1 MSEKIIPMKEK
12 EINTENDFQK
22 FKVDLYSV
30 ISLNSQTLFNFFFE
44 NNNYFHMISQ
54 EDEKVLIEKNLFY
67 LNRSCNYTLGSFLG
81 VIFVDKIVMKKFF
94 PNFRIPAF
102 RLPVNIF
109 KYLGIPL
116 LAYKFSEVYRMKEV
130 NNTFEELQK
139 KYSFNYEDYNK
150 VMDTYGKD
158 LYSQVYKKEKN

>member
-1 MSEKIIPMKEK
+1 MKGK

-30 ISLNSQTLFNFFFE
+30 IGLNSQTLFNFFFE

-54 EDEKVLIEKNLFY
+54 EDQNSLIEKNFLY
-67 LNRSCNYTLGSFLG
+67 LNRTCNYTIGAFFG
-81 VIFVDKIVMKKFF
+81 VLIVDKIVMKKFL
-94 PNFRIPAF
+94 PNFRIPGF
-102 RLPVNIF
+102 RLPINIF

-116 LAYKFSEVYRMKEV
+116 LAYKFSELYLMREV
-130 NNTFEELQK
+130 NNSFEELQK

-150 VMDTYGKD
+150 VMDSHGRE
-158 LYSQVYKKEKN
+158 LHSQAYKKEQN